1 MDKGAADR
9 LDRKI
14 RLIVLVVGL
23 LTVASAIALMAV
35 LDFPPE

>member
-9 LDRKI
+9 QDRKI

-23 LTVASAIALMAV
+23 LTVASAIAFMAV
-35 LDFPPE
+35 LEFPG